1 MPNQTSGNDDMISP
15 LKNKLKKD
23 EEKLSKLSAEIKKA
37 KENLITSNNKNKDN
51 KIIEHRITELSTH
64 IGHMKTTYESTRI
77 LMILKRDRI
86 AKDLQAA
93 KDALNV
99 LSTNPTSKDA
109 TNAQANAQARVD
121 ALQDEADKAAEDVT
135 QFVLQHHSRFRG
147 RRIFE
152 LTLPNGKKILVDYGI
167 VNTDP
172 LPVIKGGYRTSL
184 RNRRKKTETKKTEK
198 TKKTKSPMYVLS

>member
-1 MPNQTSGNDDMISP
+1 MTNQNSGNDDRISQ
-15 LKNKLKKD
+15 LTNQLKKD
-23 EEKLSKLSAEIKKA
+23 EENLSTLSAEIKA

-51 KIIEHRITELSTH
+51 KIIEDRITEL
-64 IGHMKTTYESTRI
+64 IRNIKKTYGTTRI
-77 LMILKRDRI
+77 LMIDKRDRI

-93 KDALNV
+93 KDALNR
-99 LSTNPTSKDA
+99 LSTIPTSKDA
-109 TNAQANAQARVD
+109 TNAQANAKARVD
-121 ALQDEADKAAEDVT
+121 ALQYEADKAAEDVT
-135 QFVLQHHSRFRG
+135 QFVLQHHSIFTG